1 MAYTKHGRG
10 AAGVGSTRRF
20 GDFGIEQLRQR
31 DARIIES
38 LKLQKAQETERSKDL
53 ISQQKDV
60 DRTEFGVKE
69 DIQQLKQDYFQNA
82 LAATKLRGRQE
93 GQKGK
98 DLARMIK
105 ADAEPGIRMWQQ
117 IASAGGQ
124 IVGAGIDKAIKD
136 RLEQDTAK
144 NYNTA
149 VNILDASIKDTL
161 SDIQLKDTLSQAQ
174 DGKGRDAEYSNRLIE
189 QTGAIIAGKALG
201 GATEAAQDMIP
212 SLIQNTLQD
221 LAADG
226 GFLLTRETIKDSL
239 DRRKYS
245 IGKRLG
251 FVDKNGEW
259 INNQYVVDFDR
270 AWNLKVQE
278 VTRNFSHA
286 KVIDINTSNGHVFF
300 DRLTDNKNAQN
311 LFSAAFNWT
320 LRPQD
325 KDAFS
330 YHSMSD
336 GYRET
341 LMRAAGDKN
350 FLRREVE
357 ALGNM
362 PWFITEKGPDFGKP
376 NKLISKKTGRPQTI
390 FDKFPTLKEE
400 VLKERT
406 KWETQWTANRKAAA
420 QEADREDNKNVFAP
434 LLDKWDGRTDLGP
447 IIREMEAK
455 HGKNSLTVTNL
466 KLLQKGSISNYN
478 SQKQEEM
485 LEEAKKNMD
494 HILLVN
500 MLHSSELTG
509 EARKKWREK
518 YFPILAPLRKIGFS
532 SEGQSDKHEKQS
544 MRILKYN
551 TVKSGVT
558 PETLEASVVFQDGIF
573 WEKYEEI
580 TTGPNAIAAAGSA
593 DALKKANEY
602 VTQVMENL
610 EVISSG
616 GRKGNG
622 PAEFAMFLPGGVS
635 WKDSE
640 KYSISQQEYDKRVA
654 DLGEAEAALTDGVV
668 SKEHIGYVITQ
679 LINGKTFEP
688 IGFTGQIEGL
698 TRQKFYQHH
707 VDKEVEARGW
717 DFKLVVPKDFKS
729 RVKED
734 EAFDRSLKKHIQS
747 VRTSTGFWKIMTT
760 EAEGTRSQNTINT
773 TAKGAVNNVITP
785 KTTINESG
793 HETINT
799 NPDLSFE
806 PGSDAPAVLI
816 AAAEENGFNLSE
828 FTKVPTY
835 YGDNIIAPPGS
846 EVEKWLFGGQTNFFP
861 VPSDTPGGRTYWRY
875 IT

>member
-38 LKLQKAQETERSKDL
+38 LKLQKAQETERSQNL
-53 ISQQKDV
+53 IAQQKDV
-60 DRTEFGVKE
+60 DRSELGVE
-69 DIQQLKQDYFQNA
+69 ADVQQLKQDYYQNA

-105 ADAEPGIRMWQQ
+105 ADAQPIIKMWQQ
-117 IASAGGQ
+117 IAGATGNVLEAG
-124 IVGAGIDKAIKD
+124 V
-136 RLEQDTAK
+136 EQAVENRIAK
-144 NYNTA
+144 NTSKNYKTA
-149 VNILDASIKDTL
+149 VDAFDVSIWDKIGQMQLRNDLAQADRGKTVDSIWSNEVVGKSAVL
-161 SDIQLKDTLSQAQ
+161 IQ
-174 DGKGRDAEYSNRLIE
+174 
-189 QTGAIIAGKALG
+189 GKALR
-201 GATEAAQDMIP
+201 GATLAATDQIP
-212 SLIQNTLQD
+212 SILQNTLQE
-221 LAADG
+221 LSLG
-226 GFLLTRETIKDSL
+226 KVLLTPETIQDSF
-239 DRRKYS
+239 DRRLQT
-245 IGKRLG
+245 IGTTLG
-251 FVDKNGEW
+251 FIDENGQW
-259 INNQYVVDFDR
+259 ISNKHVLEFQRN
-270 AWNLKVQE
+270 WNLKVQE

-286 KVIDINTSNGHVFF
+286 KVLDLNTSNSNVFF
-300 DRLTDNKNAQN
+300 DELTDDKSAQN
-311 LFSAAFNWT
+311 LFNSAFNWS
-320 LRPQD
+320 LRPTD
-325 KDAFS
+325 KDGLSF
-330 YHSMSD
+330 HSMSD

-350 FLRREVE
+350 FSRRELE
-357 ALGNM
+357 ALGNS
-362 PWFITEKGPDFGKP
+362 PWFISKEGADFGKP
-376 NKLISKKTGRPQTI
+376 NKVISKKTGKPQTV
-390 FDKFPTLKEE
+390 FEKFPTLKEE

-406 KWETQWTANRKAAA
+406 TAQNQWTANRKAAA

-466 KLLQKGSISNYN
+466 KKLQKGSISNYN

-518 YFPILAPLRKIGFS
+518 YLPLLAPLRKIGFS

-616 GRKGNG
+616 DRKGNG

-707 VDKEVEARGW
+707 VDKEVKARGW
-717 DFKLVVPKDFKS
+717 KFKLEVPKDFKS

-760 EAEGTRSQNTINT
+760 EAEGTRSQNTINP
-773 TAKGAVNNVITP
+773 TAKAAVNNVITP

>member
-1 MAYTKHGRG
+1 
-10 AAGVGSTRRF
+10 
-20 GDFGIEQLRQR
+20 
-31 DARIIES
+31 
-38 LKLQKAQETERSKDL
+38 
-53 ISQQKDV
+53 
-60 DRTEFGVKE
+60 
-69 DIQQLKQDYFQNA
+69 
-82 LAATKLRGRQE
+82 
-93 GQKGK
+93 
-98 DLARMIK
+98 
-105 ADAEPGIRMWQQ
+105 
-117 IASAGGQ
+117 
-124 IVGAGIDKAIKD
+124 
-136 RLEQDTAK
+136 
-144 NYNTA
+144 
-149 VNILDASIKDTL
+149 
-161 SDIQLKDTLSQAQ
+161 
-174 DGKGRDAEYSNRLIE
+174 
-189 QTGAIIAGKALG
+189 
-201 GATEAAQDMIP
+201 
-212 SLIQNTLQD
+212 
-221 LAADG
+221 
-226 GFLLTRETIKDSL
+226 
-239 DRRKYS
+239 
-245 IGKRLG
+245 
-251 FVDKNGEW
+251 
-259 INNQYVVDFDR
+259 
-270 AWNLKVQE
+270 
-278 VTRNFSHA
+278 
-286 KVIDINTSNGHVFF
+286 
-300 DRLTDNKNAQN
+300 
-311 LFSAAFNWT
+311 
-320 LRPQD
+320 
-325 KDAFS
+325 
-330 YHSMSD
+330 
-336 GYRET
+336 
-341 LMRAAGDKN
+341 
-350 FLRREVE
+350 
-357 ALGNM
+357 
-362 PWFITEKGPDFGKP
+362 
-376 NKLISKKTGRPQTI
+376 
-390 FDKFPTLKEE
+390 
-400 VLKERT
+400 
-406 KWETQWTANRKAAA
+406 
-420 QEADREDNKNVFAP
+420 
-434 LLDKWDGRTDLGP
+434 
-447 IIREMEAK
+447 
-455 HGKNSLTVTNL
+455 
-466 KLLQKGSISNYN
+466 
-478 SQKQEEM
+478 
-485 LEEAKKNMD
+485 
-494 HILLVN
+494 
-500 MLHSSELTG
+500 
-509 EARKKWREK
+509 
-518 YFPILAPLRKIGFS
+518 
-532 SEGQSDKHEKQS
+532 

-616 GRKGNG
+616 DRKGNG

-640 KYSISQQEYDKRVA
+640 KYSISQQEYKQRVA

-668 SKEHIGYVITQ
+668 AKEHIGYVITQ

-760 EAEGTRSQNTINT
+760 EAEGTRSQKTINP
-773 TAKGAVNNVITP
+773 TAKAAVNNVITP

>member
-38 LKLQKAQETERSKDL
+38 LKLQKAQETERSQNL
-53 ISQQKDV
+53 IAQQKDV
-60 DRTEFGVKE
+60 DRSELGVE
-69 DIQQLKQDYFQNA
+69 ADVQQLKQDYYQNA

-105 ADAEPGIRMWQQ
+105 ADAQPIIKMWQQ
-117 IASAGGQ
+117 IAGATGNVLEAG
-124 IVGAGIDKAIKD
+124 V
-136 RLEQDTAK
+136 EQAVENRIAK
-144 NYNTA
+144 NTSKNYKTA
-149 VNILDASIKDTL
+149 VDAFDVSIWDKIGQMQLRNDLAQADRGKTVD
-161 SDIQLKDTLSQAQ
+161 SIWSNEFVGKSPVIIQ
-174 DGKGRDAEYSNRLIE
+174 
-189 QTGAIIAGKALG
+189 GKALR
-201 GATEAAQDMIP
+201 GATLAATDQIP
-212 SLIQNTLQD
+212 SILQNTLQE
-221 LAADG
+221 LSLG
-226 GFLLTRETIKDSL
+226 GVLLTPETIQDSF
-239 DRRKYS
+239 DRRLQT
-245 IGKRLG
+245 IGTTLG
-251 FVDKNGEW
+251 FIDENGQW
-259 INNQYVVDFDR
+259 ISNKHVLEFQRN
-270 AWNLKVQE
+270 WNLKVQE

-286 KVIDINTSNGHVFF
+286 KVLDINTSNGNVLF
-300 DRLTDNKNAQN
+300 DELTDDKSAQN
-311 LFSAAFNWT
+311 LFNSAFNWS
-320 LRPQD
+320 LRPTD
-325 KDAFS
+325 KDGLSF
-330 YHSMSD
+330 HSMSD

-341 LMRAAGDKN
+341 LMRVSRDKN
-350 FLRREVE
+350 YSIRELE
-357 ALGNM
+357 ALGNS
-362 PWFITEKGPDFGKP
+362 PWFISKEGADFGKP
-376 NKLISKKTGRPQTI
+376 NKVISKKTGKPQTV
-390 FDKFPTLKEE
+390 FEKFPTLKEE

-406 KWETQWTANRKAAA
+406 TAQNQWTANRKAAA

-466 KLLQKGSISNYN
+466 KKLQKGSISNYN

-500 MLHSSELTG
+500 MLHSSELAG

-518 YFPILAPLRKIGFS
+518 YLPLLAPLRKIGFS

-616 GRKGNG
+616 DRKGNG

-707 VDKEVEARGW
+707 VDKEVKARGW
-717 DFKLVVPKDFKS
+717 KFKLEVPKDFKS

-760 EAEGTRSQNTINT
+760 EAEGTRSQNTINP
-773 TAKGAVNNVITP
+773 TAKAAVNNVITP